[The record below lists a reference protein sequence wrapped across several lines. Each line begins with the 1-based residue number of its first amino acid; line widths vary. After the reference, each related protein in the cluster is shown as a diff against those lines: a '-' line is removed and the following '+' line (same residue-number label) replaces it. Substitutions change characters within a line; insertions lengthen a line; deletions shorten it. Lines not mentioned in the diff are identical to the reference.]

1 MQRIW
6 GKHLQVE
13 TTANIIGAHS
23 REPVA
28 QQGGK
33 VKPVCTAWHRKNEQ
47 SSDGYLHSGAAETSV
62 APHSPVLEASS
73 VPVMMRA

>member
-33 VKPVCTAWHRKNEQ
+33 IKPVCTAWHRK
-47 SSDGYLHSGAAETSV
+47 GPSGKVRDLRINSAGPCRLWV
-62 APHSPVLEASS
+62 GVLN
-73 VPVMMRA
+73 VP